1 MFITFEGP
9 EGSGKTSQIVALAAF
24 LSEQG
29 YQVLATREPGGTRIG
44 DQVRACLHD
53 VTNTEMTAATEML
66 LYSASRAQLVAE
78 VIRPK
83 LAAGYIVLCDRFV
96 DSTLAYQGYGRGLD
110 LQALNLISRFATGD
124 LIPDLT
130 ILLDISVESGLARRL
145 ANDQEM
151 NRLDLEQITFHQR
164 VRAGY
169 HELLA
174 LEPERWVAV
183 DADRPFAEVQQE
195 LQTILLK
202 RLPK

>member
-1 MFITFEGP
+1 
-9 EGSGKTSQIVALAAF
+9 
-24 LSEQG
+24 
-29 YQVLATREPGGTRIG
+29 
-44 DQVRACLHD
+44 
-53 VTNTEMTAATEML
+53 
-66 LYSASRAQLVAE
+66 
-78 VIRPK
+78 
-83 LAAGYIVLCDRFV
+83 
-96 DSTLAYQGYGRGLD
+96 
-110 LQALNLISRFATGD
+110 
-124 LIPDLT
+124 
-130 ILLDISVESGLARRL
+130 LLDISVESGLARRL